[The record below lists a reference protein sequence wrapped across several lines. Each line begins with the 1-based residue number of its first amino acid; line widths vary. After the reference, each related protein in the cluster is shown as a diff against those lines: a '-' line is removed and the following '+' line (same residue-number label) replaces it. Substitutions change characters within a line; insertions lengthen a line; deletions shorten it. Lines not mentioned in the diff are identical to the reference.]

1 MRLERQLVLAAAL
14 ILLARGGASQDE
26 PRWKPSFSIALSAD
40 RMEFKADG
48 SPTPLKLAM
57 SNTSDLDLRFDV
69 LVKRCKH
76 LDYVPV
82 TVRQVDVQLYD
93 SDGNPVPLTLYGKAV
108 RGRAGECFG
117 RGAQGVLK
125 PGDSLAEEVDINKE
139 FEIKKPGR
147 YTVQAQ
153 RLDKDGKAMV
163 KSEAVTVTLT
173 AAQ

>member
-1 MRLERQLVLAAAL
+1 MRLERQLVLAATL
-14 ILLARGGASQDE
+14 ILLAKGGASQDE
-26 PRWKPSFSIALSAD
+26 PHWKPSFSIALSAD

-82 TVRQVDVQLYD
+82 TVRQVDVQVYD

-125 PGDSLAEEVDINKE
+125 PGDSLAEEVDISKE

-147 YTVQAQ
+147 YTIRAQ
-153 RLDKDGKAMV
+153 RWDEESKSMV
-163 KSEAVTVTLT
+163 KAEPLTVIVS
-173 AAQ
+173 AAK